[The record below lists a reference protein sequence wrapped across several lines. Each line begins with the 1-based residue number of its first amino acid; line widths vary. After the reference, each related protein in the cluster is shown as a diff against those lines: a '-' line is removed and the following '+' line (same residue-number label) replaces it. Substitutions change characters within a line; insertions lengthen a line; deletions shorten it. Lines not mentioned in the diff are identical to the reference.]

1 MLLPH
6 DKRAHRGGPSLIP
19 LSVLSRV
26 FLVQLLLL
34 QVCAGHPIQRQAR
47 STATSHHLKRLSG
60 MPRHFRPSVIS
71 MTPRQ
76 RVMAEKQEVERVDVP
91 QKKSTHNI
99 DFHKET
105 SSMAGAY
112 AGTIGMMAFTNIEG
126 YQGEIFCNRNTNME
140 KISAVGFDMD
150 YTLALYRPDT
160 FEKLV
165 FKESLKRLVNKKGYP
180 ELILSFEYDPTYF
193 VRGLHVDKKRGNIL
207 KLDRHKYVKVA
218 YHGFRKLSKD
228 ERAELYFSAA
238 DTNDFTEPEFQC
250 LDTLFSLPEA
260 YLYSQMVTIKDSS
273 ENLQDKSYFEI
284 WKDVRQ
290 SVDACHWSHEFLK
303 REVAK
308 DPAPYVVRDPH
319 LFESLRHLKR
329 SGRKVFLLTNS
340 FWEYTNVVMNYLWG
354 NPPGTLTDE
363 WQDVFDVVI
372 AGSCK
377 PGFFVNNRLALYR
390 VRDPES
396 SPTLTFV
403 EGLQDLTSKELL
415 REGKVFQGGNWEIL
429 HKMLDVKSGSEI
441 LYVGD
446 HMYSDV
452 IRSKRDLGWRTM
464 MVIPELLHEID
475 RMESPLAQ
483 REYQSIKELYFQRA
497 TQEDHIN
504 ELSVKLEEMEEQK
517 MEEEEGGATQ
527 EDYRDAL
534 RIVNEQLVSTKAEL
548 RERVKTY
555 HEMFHPVW
563 GQLFK
568 TGLQNSI
575 FAQHVEKYACLYT
588 SHASNFR
595 FVSPSCNFR
604 SMADLL
610 PHDGLRRAVPNP
622 NSRDRS
628 VEPPPI

>member
-1 MLLPH
+1 
-6 DKRAHRGGPSLIP
+6 
-19 LSVLSRV
+19 
-26 FLVQLLLL
+26 
-34 QVCAGHPIQRQAR
+34 
-47 STATSHHLKRLSG
+47 
-60 MPRHFRPSVIS
+60 
-71 MTPRQ
+71 
-76 RVMAEKQEVERVDVP
+76 
-91 QKKSTHNI
+91 
-99 DFHKET
+99 
-105 SSMAGAY
+105 MAGAY

-126 YQGEIFCNRNTNME
+126 YQGEIFCNRNTNMK

-160 FEKLV
+160 FENLV
-165 FKESLKRLVNKKGYP
+165 YKEALKRLVNKKGYP
-180 ELILSFEYDPTYF
+180 ESILEYEYDPTYY
-193 VRGLHVDKKRGNIL
+193 VRGLHVDKNRGNIL

-218 YHGFRKLSKD
+218 YHGFSKLSKT
-228 ERAELYFSAA
+228 ERAELYFNSKS
-238 DTNDFTEPEFQC
+238 TPEFTEPNYQC

-260 YLYSQMVTIKDSS
+260 YLYSQMITIKDSGDL
-273 ENLQDKSYFEI
+273 EHKSYFEI

-290 SVDACHWSHEFLK
+290 SVDASHWSHEYLK

-308 DPAPYVVRDPH
+308 DPAQYIVRDPH

-340 FWEYTNVVMNYLWG
+340 FWEYTNVVMNFLWG
-354 NPPGTLTDE
+354 NAPGVLTDE
-363 WQDVFDVVI
+363 WQEIFDVII

-377 PGFFVNNRLALYR
+377 PGFFVNNRLQLYR
-390 VRDPES
+390 VQNPQEMS
-396 SPTLTFV
+396 TLTHV
-403 EGLQDLTSKELL
+403 EGLHDLSSAELL
-415 REGKVFQGGNWEIL
+415 EGGKIFQGGNWENL
-429 HKMLDVKSGSEI
+429 HKMLDIQSGSEL

-483 REYQSIKELYFQRA
+483 REFSAIRELYFQRA
-497 TQEDHIN
+497 CQEDQIN
-504 ELSVKLEEMEEQK
+504 ELSVKAVDMEEMGLEEED
-517 MEEEEGGATQ
+517 GATV
-527 EDYRDAL
+527 EDYREAL
-534 RIVNEQLVSTKAEL
+534 GHVSENLMQTKTEL
-548 RERVKTY
+548 RDRLKSY
-555 HEMFHPVW
+555 HELFHPIW

-595 FVSPSCNFR
+595 FVSPTCNFR

-622 NSRDRS
+622 NSRDKGLEFTQGTS
-628 VEPPPI
+628 NDS